1 MQVSKILI
9 IVFHE
14 LCFALL
20 IILPM
25 DFTERVNASHLLYG
39 VTHSLMINLLMLI
52 RTILNKQIYLTRQG
66 FC

>member
-25 DFTERVNASHLLYG
+25 DFTERVNASPPLWSNSFSYDKSIDAY
-39 VTHSLMINLLMLI
+39 TDNS
-52 RTILNKQIYLTRQG
+52 Q
-66 FC
+66 